1 MAGILVQDP
10 TNGAL
15 MVTDRCD
22 RCGAQAYVRAQHGD
36 WRHSLLFCAHHG
48 GEHMPVLME
57 IEGIWVHDERDRLFD
72 NVTAQKL
79 AKDAV

>member
-48 GEHMPVLME
+48 SKHIPFLSE
-57 IEGIWVHDERDRLFD
+57 IEGIFIRDERDRLLGESALMKQATTE
-72 NVTAQKL
+72 V
-79 AKDAV
+79 